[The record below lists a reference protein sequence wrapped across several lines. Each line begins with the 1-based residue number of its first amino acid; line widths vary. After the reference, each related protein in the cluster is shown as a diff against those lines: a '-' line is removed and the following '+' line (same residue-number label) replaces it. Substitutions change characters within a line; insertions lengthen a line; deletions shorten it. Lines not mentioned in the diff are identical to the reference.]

1 MLAGCAAHNTKA
13 APEPPA
19 PEKSGYFI
27 DLEPGWR
34 LRVVTPIL
42 KSGGYELRT
51 SSVETNGST
60 ITASAAD
67 FIGFETAYYS
77 VSKPHDSGIRI
88 EFISAT
94 VTKAGETTPEPQA
107 LVPLFELPAGARFV
121 RLIYLI
127 RTSQA
132 DHNMAIVASDQK
144 ETLDSITSEVKADP
158 SNCKTQSGVYC
169 SWIPAG
175 ISVRP
180 EF

>member
-1 MLAGCAAHNTKA
+1 MLAGCAAHRVT
-13 APEPPA
+13 PEPQA

-27 DLEPGWR
+27 DIEPGWR

-42 KSGGYELRT
+42 KSAGYQLR
-51 SSVETNGST
+51 SYSETNGST
-60 ITASAAD
+60 ITASAPD

-77 VSKPHDSGIRI
+77 VSKRDDGGIRI
-88 EFISAT
+88 AFVSAT
-94 VTKAGETTPEPQA
+94 VTKAGEAIPEPQA
-107 LVPLFELPAGARFV
+107 LVPLFELPASARFV

-132 DHNMAIVASDQK
+132 DHNMAVVASDRK
-144 ETLDSITSEVKADP
+144 ETLDSITSEVKTDP
-158 SNCKTQSGVYC
+158 GNCKTQSGVYC
-169 SWIPAG
+169 SWVPAG